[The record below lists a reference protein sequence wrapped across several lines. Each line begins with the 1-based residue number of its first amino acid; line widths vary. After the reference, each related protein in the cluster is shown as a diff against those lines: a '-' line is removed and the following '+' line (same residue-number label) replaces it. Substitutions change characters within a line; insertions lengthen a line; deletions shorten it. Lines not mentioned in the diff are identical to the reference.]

1 MITIAIILVLLKATG
16 LIDRLNIKDRL
27 RREEA

>member
-16 LIDRLNIKDRL
+16 LIDRMNIKGRL
-27 RREEA
+27 RREEV